1 MTAGFIDPA
10 RVRLAHDGELPAPV
24 FVLAPSRSFTSIVCA
39 MIGQHPQMYALPETN
54 LLCHETVGDK
64 LEQVRHSTHRST
76 AHGLIRLV
84 GQLYFGAQNEQ
95 TVVAAR
101 AWLRARAAFTTQLLF
116 RTFSDTLFP
125 RLLVEKSPSN
135 VNRARC
141 LERMRAKFPGARW
154 IHLVRHPRG
163 HGESVIKAI
172 KHESERHPLAPTHWL
187 LQVATYRPD
196 QPLGD
201 AAPPDAMLDPQHWW
215 YSRNRTILEF
225 LRSVPAEQQIR
236 VRGEDVLGE
245 PDETLAA
252 IAGWLGLRTD
262 GAAVEM
268 MKHPERSPY
277 AFIGPPGAKFGNDE
291 FFLRDPALRVN
302 GVTWHSLNGP
312 LEWRG
317 DGQGFRPEVKAL
329 AVKLGY
335 T

>member
-10 RVRLAHDGELPAPV
+10 RVRLAHGAELPPPV

-64 LEQVRHSTHRST
+64 LEQARHSTHRST

-84 GQLYFGAQNEQ
+84 GQLYFGAQDEQ

-101 AWLRARAAFTTQLLF
+101 AWLRARSAFTTELLF
-116 RTFSDTLFP
+116 RTFADTLFP
-125 RLLVEKSPSN
+125 RVVIEKSPSN
-135 VNRARC
+135 VNRLQC
-141 LERMRAKFPGARW
+141 LQRIRTRFPGARY

-163 HGESVIKAI
+163 HGKSVIKAI
-172 KHESERHPLAPTHWL
+172 EHESARNRLPSTHWL
-187 LQVATYRPD
+187 LQIATYRPA
-196 QPLGD
+196 QPSGD
-201 AAPPDAMLDPQHWW
+201 APPDDMLDPQHWW
-215 YSRNRTILEF
+215 YARNLTITEF

-245 PDETLAA
+245 PDETLRA
-252 IAGWLGLRTD
+252 IAAWLGLPTD
-262 GAAVEM
+262 DAAVEM

-302 GVTWHSLNGP
+302 GLNWHSLNGP
-312 LEWRG
+312 LDWRG
-317 DGQGFRPEVKAL
+317 DGEGFRAEVKAL
-329 AVKLGY
+329 AVRLGY

>member
-1 MTAGFIDPA
+1 MTTAFIDPD
-10 RVRLAHDGELPAPV
+10 RVKLAHAGELPAPV
-24 FVLAPSRSFTSIVCA
+24 FVLAPSRSYTSIVCA

-64 LEQVRHSTHRST
+64 LEQARHSTHRST

-101 AWLRARAAFTTQLLF
+101 AWLRARSAFTTELLF
-116 RTFSDTLFP
+116 RSFSDTLFP
-125 RLLVEKSPSN
+125 RVLIEKSPSN
-135 VNRARC
+135 VNRVRC
-141 LERMRAKFPGARW
+141 LERMHTKFPGGRY

-172 KHESERHPLAPTHWL
+172 KHESARQPLPPTHWL

-196 QPLGD
+196 QPSDNGS
-201 AAPPDAMLDPQHWW
+201 AAESVLDPQHWW
-215 YSRNRTILEF
+215 YARNRTIMEF

-245 PDETLAA
+245 PDETLGA
-252 IAGWLGLRTD
+252 IAAWLGLRTD
-262 GAAVEM
+262 RAAVEM

-291 FFLRDPALRVN
+291 FFLRDPALRVDRLSS
-302 GVTWHSLNGP
+302 HSLNGP
-312 LEWRG
+312 LDWRG
-317 DGQGFRPEVKAL
+317 DGEGFRPEVKVL